1 MCTTFVSRKSISFH
15 FSPLSTTCYVYFST
29 CPSKWQGLNRKKIR
43 KLRHRFF
50 FRTHVSE
57 FSVLIYICFYFHSYF
72 TAPSPALFQSPS
84 PTRYTDLR
92 VCQAPHCSDKLCH
105 MLPLC
110 QYFDSAAVLPV
121 QSAILCILIFYS
133 LVPLLLTSLSFYVF
147 HQQKANYFDR
157 LNSTKNDV
165 SVPKVPTREQQPT
178 FAYNNRAGSRRIP
191 PYYINTLFRINLLY
205 PISRQR

>member
-110 QYFDSAAVLPV
+110 QYFDSAAVLHV
-121 QSAILCILIFYS
+121 QSFELILHPMHSPFLFS
-133 LVPLLLTSLSFYVF
+133 SAT
-147 HQQKANYFDR
+147 
-157 LNSTKNDV
+157 
-165 SVPKVPTREQQPT
+165 
-178 FAYNNRAGSRRIP
+178 P
-191 PYYINTLFRINLLY
+191 PYFTVILRLPPAKSKLFRPIKFDKKRRFGSKSAY
-205 PISRQR
+205 P